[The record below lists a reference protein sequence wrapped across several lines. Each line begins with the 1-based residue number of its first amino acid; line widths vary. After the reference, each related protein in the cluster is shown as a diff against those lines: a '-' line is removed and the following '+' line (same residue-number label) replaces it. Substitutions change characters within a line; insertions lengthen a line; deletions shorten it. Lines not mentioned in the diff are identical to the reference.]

1 MHVLAVNLNPIL
13 FHRFM
18 PLFLCRPSPCFFYYI
33 TFAQNRLPF
42 PSFSVV
48 FPSFRPPLAPRV
60 RVCFFPMPF
69 AFFIFAFV
77 RFVPPCFFC
86 LPFSFPASPPLAF
99 SFPPVFSCLLPL
111 FSAPRIPFLSI
122 HALLS
127 LLFFFFYPTPFSPPP
142 SSKLP
147 PLFRWH
153 IYFCFQCSI
162 PNAHIPLS
170 PIR

>member
-1 MHVLAVNLNPIL
+1 
-13 FHRFM
+13 
-18 PLFLCRPSPCFFYYI
+18 
-33 TFAQNRLPF
+33 
-42 PSFSVV
+42 
-48 FPSFRPPLAPRV
+48 
-60 RVCFFPMPF
+60 MPF

-147 PLFRWH
+147 LFSAG
-153 IYFCFQCSI
+153 IFISVFNAQFQTHTSLY
-162 PNAHIPLS
+162 PLS
-170 PIR
+170 VEIVPSQFKCPRSFFMVEAMANTILLCAPAHARLPHARLALFANSLLFALF